1 MISDALF
8 SGLKTAQTQ
17 VAQSAERI
25 VSQTAKEV
33 DFKQALEKQNV
44 SSGEPVHLSN
54 MTETVM
60 PVDMLVSDVVSMN
73 VASAAYRANIATI
86 KAWDDM
92 TKNALTV
99 KPTDEKV

>member
-17 VAQSAERI
+17 VVQSVERI

-33 DFKQALEKQNV
+33 DFKQTLEKQSV
-44 SSGEPVHLSN
+44 SSGEPVHSAN

-92 TKNALTV
+92 TKNALSV